1 MAFMLL
7 TKNDKT
13 QQADLKGWVDAINKS
28 QAVIEFTPEGIILN
42 ANDNFLN
49 TVGYTLAEIQSQHHR
64 LFVDPADHNSP
75 AYSQFWQRLAQGQF
89 DQGEYKRLGK
99 HGKEVWIQAS
109 YNPVFDDKG
118 NVVRVVKFA
127 ADVTKQKHEA
137 LQVRDTLASLD
148 RSMAVIEFTPDG
160 KILTANDNFT
170 KTVGYSLSEIQGQHH
185 RLFVDP
191 AEQNTTAYKHFWD
204 SLKRGEF
211 NGGIFR
217 RMGKGGR
224 EVWIQ
229 ATYNP
234 IFNDKGEVV
243 KVVKF
248 ATDIT
253 TTYQAKEE
261 AKHSLQTAAAAT
273 EELNASIA
281 EIAQNM
287 ADVQTGVNEAQ
298 RRVEASDSSARELGE
313 ASADMGKIVSII
325 SGIADQINLLALNA
339 TIESARAGEAG
350 KGFAVVA
357 NEVKTLA
364 LQTKEATGQINGQIA
379 RMQQVASVVV
389 NSLGDIN
396 TSVSGMTAAIA
407 SVSAAAEEQT
417 SVTAEFSSTMQH
429 VSMQVNRI

>member
-1 MAFMLL
+1 MLL

-13 QQADLKGWVDAINKS
+13 QQADLKGWVDAINRS
-28 QAVIEFTPEGIILN
+28 QAVIEFTPQGVILN
-42 ANDNFLN
+42 ANDNFLK
-49 TVGYTLAEIQSQHHR
+49 TLGYTLAEIQGQHHR
-64 LFVDPADHNSP
+64 LFVDPAEVNTP
-75 AYSQFWQRLAQGQF
+75 AYTQFWQKLASGQF
-89 DQGEYKRLGK
+89 DAGEYRRIGK
-99 HGKEVWIQAS
+99 HGTEVWIQAS

-118 NVVRVVKFA
+118 KVVKVVKFA
-127 ADVTKQKHEA
+127 TDTTQQKYQA
-137 LQVRDTLASLD
+137 LDNNGKMVALN
-148 RSMAVIEFTPDG
+148 RSQAIVEFTPDA
-160 KILTANDNFT
+160 KILTANDNFL
-170 KTVGYSLSEIQGQHH
+170 KTVGYTLAEIQGQHH

-191 AEQNTTAYKHFWD
+191 SEHNAPSYRQLWEA
-204 SLKRGEF
+204 LKRGEF
-211 NGGIFR
+211 QGGSFKR
-217 RMGKGGR
+217 LGKGNK
-224 EVWIQ
+224 EIWIQ

-234 IFNDKGEVV
+234 ILDDRGNVL

-253 TTYQAKEE
+253 NAYQAKEE

-364 LQTKEATGQINGQIA
+364 LQTKEATGQINEQIA

-389 NSLGDIN
+389 SSLGDIN

-417 SVTAEFSSTMQH
+417 SVTAEFSNTMQH